1 MYCINCGKK
10 IKNKNTTV
18 CPHCNAAVA
27 NGELSYEETRTFNK
41 ALHSRLNISREHFDS
56 GMVFVVLGATFL
68 IIGLIFFSLSYKV
81 PDDPDTI
88 GKVLK
93 FTCFEFW
100 VSAAGLGVGGI
111 MFIIGLI
118 RVILEKFVIQREIT
132 HTLNEVQQKRFKN

>member
-1 MYCINCGKK
+1 
-10 IKNKNTTV
+10 
-18 CPHCNAAVA
+18 
-27 NGELSYEETRTFNK
+27 
-41 ALHSRLNISREHFDS
+41 
-56 GMVFVVLGATFL
+56 MVFVVLGATFL